1 MANEKKKKSP
11 KKKLLIAIGG
21 LVILVAFICVLIV
34 VIPQSKNTQESLNE
48 VSAVSMADNEDVKA
62 DYQAFANR
70 VDTTAGAKYYS
81 DEIEGI
87 YNLIETLDDVMDYY
101 NEFLPLAIDVNK
113 YAGPINTHLNNI
125 KNIQKNLNAIMVDAK
140 KDSTDGI
147 THLQN
152 FWIDYRETF
161 NQQLKEY
168 TSLFSLLN
176 QTYHV
181 SLGNAFAVNE
191 ASELVLN
198 SVDDYMNVISNMI
211 NSLVEKNIK
220 GSKETDYELGSLI
233 AKIDGFGKFV
243 DKHLTTNR
251 YFIERYYFEG
261 DANIEVLN
269 MFYQS
274 FGQENFVAVIES
286 LEYSSDVLTV
296 NYFTGQNLDSTKLA
310 IAKIVKT
317 FIKGDA

>member
-1 MANEKKKKSP
+1 
-11 KKKLLIAIGG
+11 
-21 LVILVAFICVLIV
+21 
-34 VIPQSKNTQESLNE
+34 
-48 VSAVSMADNEDVKA
+48 
-62 DYQAFANR
+62 
-70 VDTTAGAKYYS
+70 
-81 DEIEGI
+81 
-87 YNLIETLDDVMDYY
+87 
-101 NEFLPLAIDVNK
+101 
-113 YAGPINTHLNNI
+113 
-125 KNIQKNLNAIMVDAK
+125 
-140 KDSTDGI
+140 
-147 THLQN
+147 
-152 FWIDYRETF
+152 
-161 NQQLKEY
+161 
-168 TSLFSLLN
+168 
-176 QTYHV
+176 
-181 SLGNAFAVNE
+181 
-191 ASELVLN
+191 
-198 SVDDYMNVISNMI
+198 
-211 NSLVEKNIK
+211 
-220 GSKETDYELGSLI
+220 LI